1 MTLFWL
7 AAAAIT
13 LAGLGF
19 IILPLLRQSA
29 SAQVSRMQVN
39 RALYAS
45 KLEELKLDLEQGLLD
60 PSEYQQ
66 SERELQ
72 RSLLSDVAVSDR
84 SSVFQKRSNL
94 GMIAVLIIALP
105 LSTVLLYQQFTT
117 YVATDELNEQQKL
130 AEQAQTIQ
138 QSIIDLELRLQDK
151 PDDIEG
157 WKILGQSYVV
167 MQQFDKAVAAY
178 SQAAALTDYADPD
191 LLVLLAETSSFAKDG
206 VFASVENAL
215 LEQALAINPKHERAL
230 WYAGYA
236 AYSEDDYQTAVTY
249 WQRLLSLVPA
259 DRNDVRDSLE
269 KFVNDAREKAGIE
282 PIAAELT
289 ALNRVI
295 HVQVT
300 VAQEQLKNYQAKDTV
315 FIYARAKNGPK
326 MPLSLVRVALSALPI
341 QVQLTEA
348 TSMLPNMNLSSFDQV
363 EVLARISPSGQA
375 ISQVGDLI
383 SAPASVDFNQRSE
396 HKLDLIINR
405 RIDQ

>member
-1 MTLFWL
+1 
-7 AAAAIT
+7 
-13 LAGLGF
+13 
-19 IILPLLRQSA
+19 
-29 SAQVSRMQVN
+29 
-39 RALYAS
+39 
-45 KLEELKLDLEQGLLD
+45 
-60 PSEYQQ
+60 
-66 SERELQ
+66 
-72 RSLLSDVAVSDR
+72 
-84 SSVFQKRSNL
+84 
-94 GMIAVLIIALP
+94 
-105 LSTVLLYQQFTT
+105 
-117 YVATDELNEQQKL
+117 
-130 AEQAQTIQ
+130 
-138 QSIIDLELRLQDK
+138 
-151 PDDIEG
+151 
-157 WKILGQSYVV
+157 

>member
-39 RALYAS
+39 RALYSS

-191 LLVLLAETSSFAKDG
+191 LLASS
-206 VFASVENAL
+206 
-215 LEQALAINPKHERAL
+215 
-230 WYAGYA
+230 
-236 AYSEDDYQTAVTY
+236 
-249 WQRLLSLVPA
+249 
-259 DRNDVRDSLE
+259 
-269 KFVNDAREKAGIE
+269 
-282 PIAAELT
+282 
-289 ALNRVI
+289 
-295 HVQVT
+295 
-300 VAQEQLKNYQAKDTV
+300 
-315 FIYARAKNGPK
+315 
-326 MPLSLVRVALSALPI
+326 
-341 QVQLTEA
+341 
-348 TSMLPNMNLSSFDQV
+348 
-363 EVLARISPSGQA
+363 
-375 ISQVGDLI
+375 
-383 SAPASVDFNQRSE
+383 
-396 HKLDLIINR
+396 R
-405 RIDQ
+405 RFRPG

>member
-39 RALYAS
+39 RALYSS

-130 AEQAQTIQ
+130 AQQAQTIQ

-151 PDDIEG
+151 PDDI
-157 WKILGQSYVV
+157 
-167 MQQFDKAVAAY
+167 
-178 SQAAALTDYADPD
+178 
-191 LLVLLAETSSFAKDG
+191 
-206 VFASVENAL
+206 
-215 LEQALAINPKHERAL
+215 
-230 WYAGYA
+230 
-236 AYSEDDYQTAVTY
+236 
-249 WQRLLSLVPA
+249 
-259 DRNDVRDSLE
+259 
-269 KFVNDAREKAGIE
+269 
-282 PIAAELT
+282 
-289 ALNRVI
+289 
-295 HVQVT
+295 
-300 VAQEQLKNYQAKDTV
+300 
-315 FIYARAKNGPK
+315 
-326 MPLSLVRVALSALPI
+326 
-341 QVQLTEA
+341 
-348 TSMLPNMNLSSFDQV
+348 
-363 EVLARISPSGQA
+363 
-375 ISQVGDLI
+375 
-383 SAPASVDFNQRSE
+383 
-396 HKLDLIINR
+396 
-405 RIDQ
+405 

>member
-19 IILPLLRQSA
+19 IILPLLRQST
-29 SAQVSRMQVN
+29 SAQVSRIQVN

-45 KLEELKLDLEQGLLD
+45 KLEELKLDIKQGLLD

-84 SSVFQKRSNL
+84 SNVFQKRSNL
-94 GMIAVLIIALP
+94 GMTAVLIITLP

-151 PDDIEG
+151 PDDIDG

-178 SQAAALTDYADPD
+178 SQAAALTDYADHD

-206 VFASVENAL
+206 VFASV
-215 LEQALAINPKHERAL
+215 
-230 WYAGYA
+230 
-236 AYSEDDYQTAVTY
+236 
-249 WQRLLSLVPA
+249 
-259 DRNDVRDSLE
+259 
-269 KFVNDAREKAGIE
+269 
-282 PIAAELT
+282 
-289 ALNRVI
+289 
-295 HVQVT
+295 
-300 VAQEQLKNYQAKDTV
+300 
-315 FIYARAKNGPK
+315 
-326 MPLSLVRVALSALPI
+326 
-341 QVQLTEA
+341 
-348 TSMLPNMNLSSFDQV
+348 
-363 EVLARISPSGQA
+363 
-375 ISQVGDLI
+375 
-383 SAPASVDFNQRSE
+383 
-396 HKLDLIINR
+396 
-405 RIDQ
+405 